1 MKLRLIVVGGVHEG
15 KAIPINLPQF
25 VIGRDPQC
33 QLRPASAAI
42 SKRHCAIMVRGGQV
56 FIRDFGSTNGTF
68 VNSEL
73 VQGEVELRG
82 GDKLKV
88 GPLEFTVGLEV
99 ATTPKAAAKPTPAVA
114 KAETKGGGESVEMT
128 GPQSEGPTS
137 DNIADLLLDDGGN
150 APAART
156 LDTAESVPEGST
168 IMEMPA
174 TGKPG
179 APGTKP
185 PVKTVLGTGNTSSA
199 AAEILRKYQ
208 RRPRGQ

>member
-1 MKLRLIVVGGVHEG
+1 
-15 KAIPINLPQF
+15 
-25 VIGRDPQC
+25 
-33 QLRPASAAI
+33 
-42 SKRHCAIMVRGGQV
+42 
-56 FIRDFGSTNGTF
+56 
-68 VNSEL
+68 
-73 VQGEVELRG
+73 
-82 GDKLKV
+82 
-88 GPLEFTVGLEV
+88 V
-99 ATTPKAAAKPTPAVA
+99 ATAPKAAAKPAPAVA

-128 GPQSEGPTS
+128 GPPSEGPTS

-150 APAART
+150 APAAST

-208 RRPRGQ
+208 RRPRSQ